1 MRGLEQGQRYLIT
14 SNGAPVGDLAP
25 RHRRHF
31 TRRAAHDAE
40 DGDEDGDGRVSGSTL
55 PRVAMPHS
63 RGLLDTSAVI
73 ELDERAREFSATLGW
88 PSVPTPDGWADRPA
102 DADLST
108 VEQHSG
114 TVAIVFRFCSFKP
127 ECGARQHEVCF
138 SGVPGFLT
146 PPSSVVEVLL
156 GRSHHASLHG
166 STVSRPSPSKSVVF
180 LVARAAPLVMQI
192 AAIIPSST
200 ASGRPV
206 RRRVSCRSA
215 YRRAAESS

>member
-1 MRGLEQGQRYLIT
+1 MTARADASRSSAVHPVVAEDAWLGSGGALHSPRVPIRAHATPPRSFRGGVVASRQPQAFVER
-14 SNGAPVGDLAP
+14 
-25 RHRRHF
+25 
-31 TRRAAHDAE
+31 RRAD
-40 DGDEDGDGRVSGSTL
+40 DPCTPD
-55 PRVAMPHS
+55 M
-63 RGLLDTSAVI
+63 
-73 ELDERAREFSATLGW
+73 
-88 PSVPTPDGWADRPA
+88 PSVPTPDGWADRAA

-146 PPSSVVEVLL
+146 PPCSVVEVLL